1 MVIFVIYNMIN
12 GIQINLDIPYPPI
25 GDLKP
30 NVKLAY
36 KLKEAYAG
44 PISELSCITK
54 YIFEHINFNSDITE
68 IKTVLKKIAIIE
80 MKHLDILGTMIKKL
94 GISPTYTTFN
104 SVDNESYWQS
114 NLISYETDLT
124 KCLRENI
131 RDEQTAINLYKQ
143 IIIEAKDENITKIL
157 KRIILDE
164 ENHIKIFQSILNN
177 LI

>member
-1 MVIFVIYNMIN
+1 MEYNMIN

-25 GDLKP
+25 EDLKP
-30 NVKLAY
+30 NPKLAY

-54 YIFEHINFNSDITE
+54 YIFEHISLNSDLNE
-68 IKTVLKKIAIIE
+68 IKIVLKKIAIIE

-94 GISPTYTTFN
+94 GISPTYTAFN
-104 SVDNESYWQS
+104 SIENESYWQS
-114 NLISYETDLT
+114 NLISYETDLI
-124 KCLRENI
+124 KCLKENI
-131 RDEQTAINLYKQ
+131 TDEQKAINLYKQ
-143 IIIEAKDENITKIL
+143 LIIDAQDEKITKVL